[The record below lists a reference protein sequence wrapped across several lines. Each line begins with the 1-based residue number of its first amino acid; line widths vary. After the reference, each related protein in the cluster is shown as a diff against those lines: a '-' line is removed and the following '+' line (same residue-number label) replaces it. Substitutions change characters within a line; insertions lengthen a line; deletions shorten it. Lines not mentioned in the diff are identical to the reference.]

1 MLSWVR
7 KKSFTLECHMS
18 HGLRI
23 WRGGGMRKG
32 ITIPQP
38 LIFIHSLN
46 RDFGFR
52 NQQRLATGRVQIR
65 IADVC

>member
-1 MLSWVR
+1 
-7 KKSFTLECHMS
+7 MS
-18 HGLRI
+18 HVTWTAYLEG
-23 WRGGGMRKG
+23 GGGMRKG